1 MANAYTNTNTNMT
14 TSTGLTPGMQT
25 YYNRELLRTFEPNLV
40 HLQFGEN
47 YRMPMNSGITM
58 NMRKMIPVAAKTT
71 ALEEG
76 NPGDGKML
84 AEVAVTTTIQQF
96 GDYARC
102 SDWLDMVHL
111 DENITRRV
119 QRFGDAGAR
128 SVDALVRD
136 ELATCTNVIYAGGKT
151 ARAQLTAADKL
162 TSRELRKAVR
172 TLKKNLAEKFNGYYV
187 AIVGPDTVYDLQEDD
202 AWVKVS
208 EYQDKENIY
217 TGEVG
222 RLFGIRFVESTEA
235 KIFEGAGASS
245 ADVASR
251 MPPTCISAR
260 SSAATRTAAMASRR
274 RRAVA
279 ASSEPSAT
287 QLSITSVITA
297 SSPKMPPFSAAS
309 AISGTAIRARVGWP
323 PRFVHC
329 QEGHPR
335 RGARGPDS
343 TRRPRRPAR
352 RLSP

>member
-1 MANAYTNTNTNMT
+1 MPNAYTNTNTNMT

-25 YYNRELLRTFEPNLV
+25 YYNRELLRTFEPHLV

-162 TSRELRKAVR
+162 TSKELRKAVR

-235 KIFEGAGASS
+235 KIFEGAGASG
-245 ADVASR
+245 ADVASVIVLGR
-251 MPPTCISAR
+251 YAYGLTSLKGTKPRVIVKPAGSA
-260 SSAATRTAAMASRR
+260 
-274 RRAVA
+274 
-279 ASSEPSAT
+279 
-287 QLSITSVITA
+287 
-297 SSPKMPPFSAAS
+297 
-309 AISGTAIRARVGWP
+309 GTADPIDQISTVGWKLDGFAAKLLQP
-323 PRFVHC
+323 EFAVRIECGFT
-329 QEGHPR
+329 
-335 RGARGPDS
+335 A
-343 TRRPRRPAR
+343 
-352 RLSP
+352 